1 MSLTVFYSL
10 NFKSVVFSVLRSNNN
25 WSSINL
31 CQLWLSWLCIHCFG
45 QWTMKLDKSIG
56 ICKNLL
62 FEVWNIYLIC
72 CFKNVIFYYRYNEKI
87 RTLTK
92 TVEDIKGSKN
102 QAADENIKGLQKK
115 IGSLESELRNATTE

>member
-1 MSLTVFYSL
+1 
-10 NFKSVVFSVLRSNNN
+10 
-25 WSSINL
+25 
-31 CQLWLSWLCIHCFG
+31 
-45 QWTMKLDKSIG
+45 MKLDKSIG

-62 FEVWNIYLIC
+62 FEVWNIYLC